1 MASELTTMR
10 VCVVFASQPRTV
22 NECFLQ
28 LSEGATLGD
37 AIAQSHFLDG
47 LDAAMVASLECG
59 VWGRKQ
65 PLQHILRAGDRV
77 EIYRP
82 LRVDPKE
89 ARRQRFA
96 GQGSK
101 VAGLFVKKR
110 QGAKAGY

>member
-1 MASELTTMR
+1 MANEPVMQ
-10 VCVVFASQPRTV
+10 VCVVFSPQPRTV
-22 NECFLQ
+22 NECRLT
-28 LSEGATLGD
+28 LPEGSRVRE
-37 AIAQSHFLDG
+37 AIAQSHLLEG
-47 LDAAMVASLECG
+47 LDAAAVAALECG
-59 VWGRKQ
+59 VWGRKVA
-65 PLQHILRAGDRV
+65 LGHVLREGDRV

-110 QGAKAGY
+110 RGAKSGY

>member
-1 MASELTTMR
+1 MASEHTIH
-10 VCVVFASQPRTV
+10 VSVVFSPQPRKV
-22 NECFLQ
+22 DERFLQ
-28 LSEGATLGD
+28 LPVGVTLRE
-37 AIAQSHFLDG
+37 AIAQSHLLDG
-47 LDAAMVASLECG
+47 LDAAAVAALECG
-59 VWGRKQ
+59 VWGRKL
-65 PLQHILRAGDRV
+65 PLHHVLRDGDRI

-101 VAGLFVKKR
+101 MAGLFVKKR

>member
-1 MASELTTMR
+1 MQ
-10 VCVVFASQPRTV
+10 VCVVFAPQPRAV
-22 NECFLQ
+22 SECLLQ
-28 LSEGATLGD
+28 LPEGSSVRA
-37 AIAQSHFLDG
+37 AIAQSHLLDG
-47 LDAAMVASLECG
+47 LDATTVAVLECG
-59 VWGRKQ
+59 VWGRKVA
-65 PLQHILRAGDRV
+65 LNHVLREGDRV

-101 VAGLFVKKR
+101 MAGLFVKRR

>member
-1 MASELTTMR
+1 MASEQAMQ
-10 VCVVFASQPRTV
+10 VCVVFSPQPRV
-22 NECFLQ
+22 VKECSLE
-28 LSEGATLGD
+28 LPLGATLRE
-37 AIAQSHFLDG
+37 AIAQSRMLEG
-47 LDAAMVASLECG
+47 MDAALVAELECG

-65 PLQHILRAGDRV
+65 PLDHALRDKDRV

-101 VAGLFVKKR
+101 VAGLFAKKR

>member
-1 MASELTTMR
+1 MAIEQTIQ
-10 VCVVFASQPRTV
+10 VCVVFAPQPRTV
-22 NECFLQ
+22 QECILHLPQ
-28 LSEGATLGD
+28 GVTLRD
-37 AIAQSHFLDG
+37 AIARSLLLDG
-47 LDAAMVASLECG
+47 LDPALVDSLDCG

-65 PLQHILRAGDRV
+65 PLDHVLRAGDRV

-101 VAGLFVKKR
+101 MAGLFVKKR
-110 QGAKAGY
+110 RGAKAGY

>member
-1 MASELTTMR
+1 M
-10 VCVVFASQPRTV
+10 VFAPRPRKV
-22 NECFLQ
+22 NECLLQ
-28 LSEGATLGD
+28 LPRGATLRD
-37 AIAQSHFLDG
+37 AIAQSHLLDN
-47 LDAAMVASLECG
+47 LDATEVAMLECG

-65 PLQHILRAGDRV
+65 PLHHVLREGDRV

-96 GQGSK
+96 GQGSN

>member
-1 MASELTTMR
+1 MVNDATTIN
-10 VCVVFASQPRTV
+10 VCVIFAPQPRTV
-22 NECFLQ
+22 TECELQ
-28 LSEGATLGD
+28 LRQGATLRE
-37 AIAQSHFLDG
+37 AIARSQLLDG
-47 LDAAMVASLECG
+47 LDASAVAGLECG

-65 PLQHILRAGDRV
+65 PLHQVLREGDRV
-77 EIYRP
+77 EVYRA

-110 QGAKAGY
+110 QGAKSGY